1 MSWYCPLP
9 FTSLSSDTAGYYAL
23 CCEST
28 PSKHHCSNMSLKEFE
43 SSSYMTRV
51 RQGFKSDDPTIIP
64 EISEACHQCIQK
76 EKQGA
81 ISKRQRE
88 LLAWEK
94 ESEDYF
100 LELKLIGNI
109 CNQACRMCAPIS
121 SSKIVEE
128 LNKLPG
134 RKKIDIPRYYNLNE
148 KWWKDFDEIAPE
160 FNYFKFSGGEPFMS
174 PTFNKILKRLEEIG
188 HTDVKIQVNTNG
200 SASGKKIEKI
210 LNTFTDLNMCLSIDA
225 WGKRNE
231 IIRTHSNWKLT
242 EKHLHEYWALVHD
255 RNNFSIS
262 IHPCVSILNI
272 GYLNEFE
279 EFVEYFCS
287 KKMQFSVSN
296 TLFTPEELNVYY
308 LPMKLKEQY
317 YNKQKAFL
325 ENKKVLNAKSV
336 INILTS
342 PTNEGKH
349 FPFNLK
355 YLDGIRVVD
364 NLWLQN
370 PKRKKMN
377 RNLGDTYP
385 YLKIE
390 NWQKWWPEFL
400 EWYEK

>member
-9 FTSLSSDTAGYYAL
+9 FTSISSDTAGNYAL
-23 CCEST
+23 CCESA
-28 PSKHHCSNMSLKEFE
+28 PSPHHCSNMSLKDFE
-43 SSSYMTRV
+43 NSSYMARV
-51 RQGFKSDDPTIIP
+51 REGFKSDNPTAVP
-64 EISEACHQCIQK
+64 EISAACHQCIQK
-76 EKQGA
+76 ESQGVV
-81 ISKRQRE
+81 SKRQRE
-88 LLAWEK
+88 LTFVEK
-94 ESEDYF
+94 DNYF

-109 CNQACRMCAPIS
+109 CNHACRLCAPIS

-128 LNKLPG
+128 LNKIPG
-134 RKKIDIPRYYNLNE
+134 RRILDIPRYYNLNE
-148 KWWKDFDEIAPE
+148 KWWKDFDEIAWE

-200 SASGKKIEKI
+200 SAAGKKIEKI
-210 LNTFTDLNMCLSIDA
+210 LNTFENLSMCLSIDA

-255 RNNFSIS
+255 RNNFDIS

-272 GYLNEFE
+272 GYLSEFE

-287 KKMQFSVSN
+287 QKMKFSISN

-317 YNKQKAFL
+317 YNKQKSFL
-325 ENKKVLNAKSV
+325 ENDKVKNATSV
-336 INILTS
+336 INVLTS
-342 PTNEGKH
+342 KTEDENIFSK
-349 FPFNLK
+349 NLEF
-355 YLDGIRVVD
+355 LDGVRYWD
-364 NLWLQN
+364 NV
-370 PKRKKMN
+370 K
-377 RNLGDTYP
+377 GY
-385 YLKIE
+385 YLKID
-390 NWQKWWPEFL
+390 NWQNWWPEFL